1 MKELSLKE
9 IQKIEFDILIHF
21 ADFCKKNSLRF
32 YLCGGTLL
40 GAVRHHGFIPWDDDL
55 DVCMPRPDYDK
66 LMNLYGEEV
75 SNIRLFS
82 WERGNM
88 TAPFAK
94 LKRID
99 TRIVCRTTNSDVDT
113 NLWID
118 IFPIDGLP
126 NSQEEQKRVY
136 RKAYFLR
143 QFLSLTHSRIGT
155 GRTLLRKV
163 IKCMV
168 RPFACFIGGRRFSKS
183 LEILA
188 RRIPY
193 GATSY
198 VGCVTW
204 GLHGVPGEAMRREE
218 FEKKA
223 TTEFCGVEMPIMS
236 CWSDYLSGCYGEYMR
251 LPDKKNRQTHQFRAY
266 PLEALDRSCWE

>member
-9 IQKIEFDILIHF
+9 IQKIELDILVHF
-21 ADFCKKNSLRF
+21 SDFCRKNNLRF

-55 DVCMPRPDYDK
+55 DVCMPRPDYDRFLK
-66 LMNLYGEEV
+66 IYDQEEV
-75 SNIRLFS
+75 TNIRLFS
-82 WERGNM
+82 GELGNM

-94 LKRID
+94 LKRMD
-99 TRIVCRTTNSDVDT
+99 TKIVCCCTNSDVDT

-126 NSQEEQKRVY
+126 NLQEEQKRIY
-136 RKAYFLR
+136 RKAYFFR
-143 QFLSLTHSRIGT
+143 QFLTITLSRLGT
-155 GRTLLRKV
+155 GRTLFRK
-163 IKCMV
+163 ILKCFI

-188 RRIPY
+188 RRVPY
-193 GATSY
+193 GTTSY

-204 GLHGVPGEAMRREE
+204 GLHGVPGEAMRIGD
-218 FEKKA
+218 FEKR
-223 TTEFCGVEMPIMS
+223 ESIVFCGIEMPIFS
-236 CWSDYLSGCYGEYMR
+236 CWNHYLSGCYGDFMR
-251 LPDKKNRQTHQFRAY
+251 LPDEKDRQTHQFKAY
-266 PLEALDRSCWE
+266 FLD

>member
-9 IQKIEFDILIHF
+9 IQKIEFDILTYF

-66 LMNLYGEEV
+66 LMKLYGEEV

-82 WERGNM
+82 WERRNM

-99 TRIVCRTTNSDVDT
+99 TRISCRTSNSDSDIDT

-118 IFPIDGLP
+118 IFPFDGLP
-126 NSQEEQKRVY
+126 ESAAEQRWIY
-136 RKAYFLR
+136 RRAYIYR
-143 QFLSLTHSRIGT
+143 QFLALCLSRSGT
-155 GRTLLRKV
+155 GRTFVRKE
-163 IKCMV
+163 IKNII
-168 RPFACFIGGRRFSKS
+168 RPFARLVGAKRFNAWLDSF
-183 LEILA
+183 A
-188 RRIPY
+188 RQIPY
-193 GATSY
+193 GATPY
-198 VGCVTW
+198 VGSIAW
-204 GLHGVPGEAMRREE
+204 GLHGFPGEVMQIDM
-218 FEKKA
+218 FEKG
-223 TTEFCGVEMPIMS
+223 TLVEFCGATMPTFS
-236 CWSDYLSGCYGEYMR
+236 CWENYLSNCYGDYMQ
-251 LPDKKNRQTHQFRAY
+251 LPDEKDRQTHQYKAY
-266 PLEALDRSCWE
+266 LLD